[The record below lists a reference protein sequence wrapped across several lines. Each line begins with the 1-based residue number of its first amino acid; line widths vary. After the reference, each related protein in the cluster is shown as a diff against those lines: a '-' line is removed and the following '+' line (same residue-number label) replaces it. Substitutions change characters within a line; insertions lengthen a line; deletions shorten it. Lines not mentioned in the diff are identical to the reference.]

1 MAMEQNGNR
10 WTLAGTR
17 WGDWRHWKKYQPT
30 ILYLL
35 LLNVHYY
42 YITYHHRLWYLHP
55 QWPLNSELIC
65 VLGELIVFTSTV
77 LIFLGRYPEGKLF
90 SLRWTGQW
98 VCVHTL
104 NEWLLCLT
112 GTFRYNFFLTHL
124 NSIPI
129 R

>member
-35 LLNVHYY
+35 LLNVLYY

-90 SLRWTGQW
+90 SLR
-98 VCVHTL
+98 
-104 NEWLLCLT
+104 
-112 GTFRYNFFLTHL
+112 
-124 NSIPI
+124 
-129 R
+129 